1 MAGASIAQAYQ
12 RSARLKASKVTRK
25 PEQLETREEVL
36 KARDDFP
43 AFCTLMGKPPA
54 KHMKAWHK
62 AFLTGESNEQ
72 LLDIAGPN
80 TAILAP
86 RGPLDP
92 ELQVATPGGWRRL
105 GDLAVGDQVFAD
117 DGTPTAVV
125 GVVDYPETPCFEVV
139 FSDGLSVIC
148 DDSHRWDVRRMGSDA
163 KGEWRTVTLQEI
175 RQFVTTGVQGNWRTG
190 VQRTVRMA
198 EAGETPWLDSRG
210 YPRYQ
215 VPVPEAVRY
224 PERDLPIDPYLLGVL
239 IGDGALS
246 TGSVRFHKDEPEM
259 VERIAAALP
268 PECVIKPQGRRQGS
282 WMIVHKDGC
291 RCPKPRD
298 GGRANPVV
306 QALVD
311 LDLWG
316 KRSEEKFIPRE
327 YLLGSIGQRLALLQG
342 LLDTD
347 GTCKVQSTTRCGE
360 KRARGGVS
368 FGSSS
373 AQLIQDI
380 SELVRSLGG
389 LVTAR
394 KPYQAGY
401 RKPDGTRVACK
412 MSYRIGLRLPEGV
425 EPFFISRK
433 SAIYQGPCSTGS
445 NGGLVRS
452 IVGIRPAA
460 ARPLRCITIA
470 HESERF
476 VADSYLSIK
485 NSAKSTSLC
494 LLLAWLIG
502 RHAAAGKLLRVLY
515 VSYNVEVA
523 RGKSAAIKNL
533 ICTPEYREVFPMVH
547 LSKTRSSDELWCLD
561 WEEAG
566 IDVRG
571 EDAFTLACAGLKG
584 SITSKRSS
592 LVVVDD
598 AIKSAAA
605 IANPDV
611 RREMEG
617 NWESVIVP
625 TMFQGGRAIAL
636 GTRFHF
642 DDLFATVFTEKRG
655 WEVLIQQALS
665 YDEDGRA
672 RSYWPKMWS
681 AKYLLARQSANRIS
695 FSYQYQNQPVRNTEL
710 GVSPE
715 LFIKGDIPE
724 SFDAIGVGIDLSA
737 GLAERNDW
745 TVFTL
750 AGRDGDKC
758 YVIDYRRLRS
768 MGNLEKIEALCELL
782 LEWNLLRCNDDGQYF
797 PTTSQVM
804 IWPEVVAYQ
813 KSFEGDLKRM
823 LHLEWGLHNLVVS
836 PIKGFRG
843 DKLARL
849 RGMMGLL
856 EGRKV
861 IFNKYRDFGAMVD
874 EIVNFGHAPHDDMAD
889 SLNLVV
895 QGLMRRGRID
905 IEW

>member
-105 GDLAVGDQVFAD
+105 GDLSIGDQVFAD

-139 FSDGLSVIC
+139 FSDGLSVVC
-148 DDSHRWDVRRMGSDA
+148 DDSHRWDVRTSA
-163 KGEWRTVTLQEI
+163 EEPFETVTLQVV
-175 RQFVTTGVQGNWRTG
+175 RAM
-190 VQRTVRMA
+190 RMA
-198 EAGETPWLDSRG
+198 KPGAKIE
-210 YPRYQ
+210 
-215 VPVPEAVRY
+215 VPISAEVQYLAR
-224 PERDLPIDPYLLGVL
+224 RLPLDPYLVGVL
-239 IGDGALS
+239 VARGEVRGK
-246 TGSVRFHKDEPEM
+246 SVRIRTGDPDILR
-259 VERIAAALP
+259 RIEQALP
-268 PECVIKPQGRRQGS
+268 PPS
-282 WMIVHKDGC
+282 
-291 RCPKPRD
+291 
-298 GGRANPVV
+298 
-306 QALVD
+306 ALVPCTGRYGGCQID
-311 LDLWG
+311 PPPRGSLPAEITELATADAL
-316 KRSEEKFIPRE
+316 IPDE
-327 YLLGSIGQRLALLQG
+327 YMLASAEQRWALLQG
-342 LLDTD
+342 FLDLR
-347 GTCKVQSTTRCGE
+347 GVQQKQLSGGLSVTSTNRM
-360 KRARGGVS
+360 
-368 FGSSS
+368 
-373 AQLIQDI
+373 LIDQVA
-380 SELVRSLGG
+380 ELVRSLGG
-389 LVTAR
+389 LAMPRRPQQQGPRGSIRYV
-394 KPYQAGY
+394 
-401 RKPDGTRVACK
+401 V
-412 MSYRIGLRLPEGV
+412 GLRFAVGAV
-425 EPFFISRK
+425 PFHSRRRLRRYCG
-433 SAIYQGPCSTGS
+433 SAPWLMRRTIAD
-445 NGGLVRS
+445 V
-452 IVGIRPAA
+452 RPAA
-460 ARPLRCITIA
+460 ARPLRCISIA

-502 RHAAAGKLLRVLY
+502 RHAMAGKLLRVLY

-642 DDLFATVFTEKRG
+642 DDLFATIFTEKRG
-655 WEVLIQQALS
+655 WDVLIQQALS